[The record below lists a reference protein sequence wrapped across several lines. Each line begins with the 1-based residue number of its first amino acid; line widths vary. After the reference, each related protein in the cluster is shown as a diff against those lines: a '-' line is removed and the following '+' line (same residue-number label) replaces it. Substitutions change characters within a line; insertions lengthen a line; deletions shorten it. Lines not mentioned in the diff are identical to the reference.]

1 VPSKNGKPLL
11 YTFLK
16 SNSMKKYFLFLSA
29 FSLLISFTACKKESG
44 TPVNND
50 TEIAAHS
57 DDQSQFSTELD
68 AIANEG
74 NLAIESSSIFSGR
87 FQSLQS
93 VICDANV
100 VFDINSNPKTIT
112 ITYDGSN
119 CLGNRTRT
127 GSVVISMGQGVQ
139 WKNAGAAVNISF
151 QNLKIT
157 RTSDNKSVIINGTQ
171 TYTNVSGGLLI
182 NLPTLNSI
190 THSITSNGLS
200 LTFNNGSQRIWQ
212 IAKQRVFTYN
222 NGVIITA
229 TGTHTEG
236 NTTNIAEW
244 GTNRFG
250 NAFTTIVTSPLIVR
264 QDCNFRLTSGAVKH
278 STNAFTATATFG
290 LDINGN
296 ATSCPGTGNYYYKLV
311 WVGPNGNSRSVI
323 LSY

>member
-1 VPSKNGKPLL
+1 
-11 YTFLK
+11 
-16 SNSMKKYFLFLSA
+16 MKKQVLSLLA

-44 TPVNND
+44 SANNND
-50 TEIAAHS
+50 SEIAAHS

-68 AIANEG
+68 VIANEG
-74 NLAIESSSIFSGR
+74 NLAIESSSTFSGR

-100 VFDINSNPKTIT
+100 VFDVNSNPRTIT

-119 CLGNRTRT
+119 CLGTRTRT
-127 GSVVISMGQGVQ
+127 GSIVISMGQDVQ
-139 WKNAGAAVNISF
+139 WKNAGAAINVSF

-157 RTSDNKSVIINGTQ
+157 RTSDNKSVFINGTQ
-171 TYTNVSGGLLI
+171 THTNVSGGLLI

-190 THSITSNGLS
+190 THSTTSDGLS
-200 LTFNNGSQRIWQ
+200 LTFNNGTQRVWQ
-212 IAKQRVFTYN
+212 VAKQRVFTYN
-222 NGVIITA
+222 NGVVITA

-250 NAFTTIVTSPLIVR
+250 NAFTTVVTSPLILR
-264 QDCNFRLTSGAVKH
+264 QDCNFRLTSGVVKH
-278 STNAFTATATFG
+278 STNAFAATATFG
-290 LDINGN
+290 LDVNGN
-296 ATSCPGTGNYYYKLV
+296 PASCPGTGNYYYKLV
-311 WVGPNGNSRSVI
+311 WTVPNGNSRSVI